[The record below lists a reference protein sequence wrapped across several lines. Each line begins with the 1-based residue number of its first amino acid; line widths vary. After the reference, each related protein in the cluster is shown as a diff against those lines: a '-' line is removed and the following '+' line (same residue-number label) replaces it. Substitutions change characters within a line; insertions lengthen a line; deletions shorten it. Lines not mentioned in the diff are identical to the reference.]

1 MIKKITKFED
11 ITLKFTVTLEI
22 IILLLRTVF
31 LWRSWPS
38 WTSYYS
44 WLLEA
49 FLSLPSLPLQFIN
62 PFRKFHQVSR
72 CLSLCRLTLIRIVSV
87 KFSRSS
93 FLVICPGN
101 FSCLFLI
108 FSIIVLLVTI
118 IFITS
123 SLLIHSVHWLL
134 IILL

>member
-11 ITLKFTVTLEI
+11 TTLKFLVTLEI
-22 IILLLRTVF
+22 MIF
-31 LWRSWPS
+31 LCTGYHRRSWPS

-49 FLSLPSLPLQFIN
+49 FLSLPIYRSSSLIHSECFA
-62 PFRKFHQVSR
+62 RYMSR
-72 CLSLCRLTLIRIVSV
+72 CLSLCRLPLIRIVSV

-108 FSIIVLLVTI
+108 FSIIILFVTI

-123 SLLIHSVHWLL
+123 SLLIHSVQWLL